1 MRRPA
6 GFSREASDAA
16 RFMVPSWPEIRK
28 LFAIAVADLDEHVRD
43 VTTDGA
49 KILKPAHLVNAVLAW
64 YLSRPRSEQIE
75 IARQGRKACEW
86 LRTQS
91 EIPDFQ
97 RFDMDLIAQAWQ
109 SLKDGQQPGQQSL
122 PFDASRSHAITNDD
136 NKKRVD
142 PKGESRIDVSNKSGD
157 KEGRR
162 VTTKGRTTRRRG
174 IA

>member
-28 LFAIAVADLDEHVRD
+28 LFAIAVADLDEHMRD

-64 YLSRPRSEQIE
+64 FLSRPRSEQIE

-86 LRTQS
+86 LRNQS

-97 RFDMDLIAQAWQ
+97 RFDMESILQEWDRLKSGSP
-109 SLKDGQQPGQQSL
+109 SLRIGGD
-122 PFDASRSHAITNDD
+122 DATRQHAITNDD
-136 NKKRVD
+136 NKKRFEL
-142 PKGESRIDVSNKSGD
+142 KGETAIDAESKPVYK
-157 KEGRR
+157 
-162 VTTKGRTTRRRG
+162 KGRSVTQKVRQPRRKG